1 MPQQILPIISRA
13 SDCSKGQTFRRS
25 HPAIRLILALQR
37 LLKVA
42 GLATALAA
50 PMRLAAETTK
60 AVIIENSNW
69 SGSDDL
75 GRKLPT
81 FEETGPPK
89 NDRCVGLFYSLWHKN
104 LRHIPGNFN
113 MTEYLKTRPGFMD
126 FTAHPPGGPDYPE
139 FYWAEPLFGYYRSGD
154 PWVIRKHL
162 VLLADAGVDYLIFDT
177 TNAHLYDEELTQLL
191 QIGEEL
197 QAKGVKV
204 PLFSFF
210 LNHESEWKSEAL
222 YKNWYQ
228 PGKHESMWFRWEG
241 KPLILSPV
249 PTDGTKLKDPA
260 LLSAVQGYFTW
271 RPTWAFFESK
281 DAPGRWR
288 FMDSHP
294 QHPAMGPDGNVEQ
307 MCVSKSLGAPLWN
320 NMKTASVSCVPGNE
334 PVYNDQ
340 WVSKDAPKGLFFEEQ
355 WKVANQ
361 IGAPMLMVTGW
372 NEWTAAV
379 WETPDVVFMN
389 RKTVAG
395 QGHMVDQF
403 NMEFNRDI
411 EPMSGGYRD
420 NYYWQ
425 FVSNMRRYKGMA
437 PPPAPSPP
445 KTIDLEQP
453 TEWAAVRPVFSD
465 ANWDVANRACDATVP
480 GIRYADESSRN
491 DLVLAQVARDDNSL
505 FFHVQTAT
513 SITPATNE
521 NWMMLYLDTDANP
534 VTGWYGYDFLVNR
547 SREGNTCS
555 IERYNAVSK
564 TWDNV
569 AMIPLQWAGDQLTVS
584 IPREALGVGGTAGKL
599 KLDFK
604 WVDNIPVSGDIMDF
618 YGKGDAAPGARFN
631 YRFEEP

>member
-1 MPQQILPIISRA
+1 MPQDILPILLRASASSRA
-13 SDCSKGQTFRRS
+13 RKSSRS
-25 HPAIRLILALQR
+25 FPCIVLIPLM
-37 LLKVA
+37 LKV
-42 GLATALAA
+42 GLACALIA
-50 PMRLAAETTK
+50 PMPLAAETTK
-60 AVIIENSNW
+60 PFVIGNSNW

-89 NDRCVGLFYSLWHKN
+89 NDRLVGLFYSLWHKN
-104 LRHIPGNFN
+104 LRHMPGNFN
-113 MTEYLKTRPGFMD
+113 MTEFLKTRPGFMD

-139 FYWAEPLFGYYRSGD
+139 FYWAEPLFGYYRSAD

-177 TNAHLYDEELTQLL
+177 TNAQLYDEELTQLL

-197 QAKGVKV
+197 QAKGMKV
-204 PLFSFF
+204 PLFAFF
-210 LNHESEWKSEAL
+210 LNHESEWKAEAL

-228 PGKHESMWFRWEG
+228 PGKHERMWFRWEG

-294 QHPAMGPDGNVEQ
+294 QHPTLGPDGKVEQ
-307 MCVSKSLGAPLWN
+307 LCVSKSLGAPLWT
-320 NMKTASVSCVPGNE
+320 NMKTASVSCVPGYE

-361 IGAPMLMVTGW
+361 VGAPMLMVTGW

-437 PPPAPSPP
+437 PPPTPSPP

-453 TEWAAVRPVFSD
+453 AAWADVLPIFRD
-465 ANWDVANRACDATVP
+465 ANGDVANRASDATVP

-491 DLVLAQVARDDNSL
+491 DLVLAQVARDENSL

-513 SITPATNE
+513 ALTPATDE
-521 NWMMLYLDTDANP
+521 NWILLYIDAEANP
-534 VTGWYGYDFLVNR
+534 ATGWYGYDFLVNR
-547 SREGNTCS
+547 IREGNTCS
-555 IERYNAVSK
+555 VERYNAASK
-564 TWDNV
+564 SWEQV
-569 AMIPLQWAGDQLTVS
+569 AMVPLKWADNQLSVS
-584 IPREALGVGGTAGKL
+584 IPRKILGAAAAVKKL
-599 KLDFK
+599 KFDFK
-604 WVDNIPVSGDIMDF
+604 WVDQIPVSGDIMDF
-618 YGKGDAAPGARFN
+618 YSKGDAAPGGRFN
-631 YRFEEP
+631 YRFEES

>member
-1 MPQQILPIISRA
+1 MPQHIMPIISRA
-13 SDCSKGQTFRRS
+13 SAFSKAQTFRRS
-25 HPAIRLILALQR
+25 RPVIPLIPPLPR
-37 LLKVA
+37 LLNVA
-42 GLATALAA
+42 VLAA
-50 PMRLAAETTK
+50 VLTGPTILAAETTK

-89 NDRCVGLFYSLWHKN
+89 SDRCVGLFYSLWHKN
-104 LRHIPGNFN
+104 LRHMPGNFN
-113 MTEYLKTRPGFMD
+113 MTEFLKTRPGFMD

-139 FYWAEPLFGYYRSGD
+139 FYWAEPLFGYYRSAD

-177 TNAHLYDEELTQLL
+177 TNAQLYDEELTQLL

-210 LNHESEWKSEAL
+210 LNYEPEWKAESL

-241 KPLILSPV
+241 KPLILSPM
-249 PTDGTKLKDPA
+249 PADGAKFKEPA
-260 LLSAVQGYFTW
+260 LLPAVQGYFTW

-288 FMDSHP
+288 FMDGHP
-294 QHPAMGPDGNVEQ
+294 QHPALGPDGKVEQ
-307 MCVSKSLGAPLWN
+307 MCVSKSLGAPLWT

-340 WVSKDAPKGLFFEEQ
+340 WLSKDAPKGLYFEEQ

-361 IGAPMLMVTGW
+361 VGAPMLMVTGW

-445 KTIDLEQP
+445 MTNALEQP
-453 TEWAAVRPVFSD
+453 GNWADVRPVFRD
-465 ANWDVANRACDATVP
+465 ATGDVANRSSDATVP
-480 GIRYADESSRN
+480 GIRYADNTSRN
-491 DLVLAQVARDDNSL
+491 DLALAQVARDEKFL
-505 FFHVQTAT
+505 FFHVQTAAAL
-513 SITPATNE
+513 TPATE
-521 NWMMLYLDTDANP
+521 QDWMMLYIDADANP
-534 VTGWYGYDFLVNR
+534 ATGWYGYDFLVNR
-547 SREGNTCS
+547 DREGNTCS
-555 IERYNAVSK
+555 LERYNAEPKSWVK
-564 TWDNV
+564 V
-569 AMIPLQWAGDQLTVS
+569 AMVPLQSAGNQLTLS
-584 IPREALGVGGTAGKL
+584 IPREILRVGGAAGKL

-604 WVDNIPVSGDIMDF
+604 WVDNIPVSGDIMVF
-618 YGKGDAAPGARFN
+618 YGKGDAAPNARFN